1 MLSHQSSL
9 SPPLRAGLLLFIVLF
24 AAALPAHAAG
34 SGMPWEGPLESFL
47 QSIEGPVVKS
57 GAVFL
62 IVVTGLTM
70 AFGDMGGGF
79 KKLIQVIFGIS
90 VAFGA
95 TSFFL
100 TFFSYGGGAVL
111 PAGLGQ

>member
-1 MLSHQSSL
+1 MYTPISALL
-9 SPPLRAGLLLFIVLF
+9 PPLRAGLLIGL
-24 AAALPAHAAG
+24 ALLLVAFPADAAG
-34 SGMPWEGPLESFL
+34 TGMPWEGPLDQFL
-47 QSIEGPVVKS
+47 QSIEGPVVKA

-62 IVVTGLTM
+62 IVITGLTM

-100 TFFSYGGGAVL
+100 SFFSFGGGALL
-111 PAGLGQ
+111 P

>member
-1 MLSHQSSL
+1 MPTPLSLMTPSA
-9 SPPLRAGLLLFIVLF
+9 RAGVLLSLVAL
-24 AAALPAHAAG
+24 ALVLPAHAAG
-34 SGMPWEGPLESFL
+34 SGMPWEGPLDQFL
-47 QSIEGPVVKS
+47 QSVEGPIVKA

-100 TFFSYGGGAVL
+100 TFFSFGGGAIL
-111 PAGLGQ
+111 PVSA

>member
-1 MLSHQSSL
+1 MT
-9 SPPLRAGLLLFIVLF
+9 PTARAGILIGI
-24 AAALPAHAAG
+24 AALALVMPAHAAG
-34 SGMPWEGPLESFL
+34 SGMPWEGPLDQFL
-47 QSIEGPVVKS
+47 QSVEGPVVKA

-62 IVVTGLTM
+62 IVITGLTM

-100 TFFSYGGGAVL
+100 TFFSFGGGAVL
-111 PAGLGQ
+111 PLAVSA